1 MDLSL
6 YVVRSILLFGPRRV
20 PSLHPDPLVLNAGG
34 QGACQGWPSRDQPHT
49 RFGFQAHSL
58 TGPEPDGTLALVG
71 GHPAA
76 WPKLPNSASG
86 WLYSVRE
93 AVPELT
99 Q

>member
-1 MDLSL
+1 MA
-6 YVVRSILLFGPRRV
+6 VARPTPHAILLPG
-20 PSLHPDPLVLNAGG
+20 
-34 QGACQGWPSRDQPHT
+34 
-49 RFGFQAHSL
+49 HSL